1 MRRMNFSTL
10 AFFIIL
16 GFFIVL
22 ALLGI
27 TSTFV
32 YGSSTYPP
40 DQQLT
45 LVTMPSIPRPEYLTP
60 VKDPTFGTTIT
71 RVSDQV
77 AFGSTLPE
85 LRHMYAKNQP
95 WNADESYVIL
105 NYSFPAALLDGRT
118 YQFIRW
124 VRQPSQSVW
133 SNVNPSYMYGT
144 YAHTNKFVRL
154 DIANGDAYTVL
165 HTFREYDKISF
176 GQGEGNLSIND
187 RYAALF
193 GLKDGRVDVLVY
205 DLLNDKVVS
214 RKTQPS
220 GTTIGAGK
228 TAIGDMVMSQS
239 GDYVI
244 GTYSEEGT
252 GDYQGVKLFNRSLTF
267 LRQLALRGGSHTD
280 NCFDSSG
287 SEVILRKHDRSSAIV
302 SVQFS
307 TGKETTILPASKL
320 NHSIHISCQNIRR
333 PGWAYISEF
342 AANPVVKK
350 ANYNEVFAVKL
361 DVSGTV
367 QRFAHQHHSLNEAY
381 ERQPM
386 GVPNHDGRKVLFA
399 SDWDNQSDP
408 VYAYIAEFR

>member
-1 MRRMNFSTL
+1 MRRNHFTRL
-10 AFFIIL
+10 IFFTT
-16 GFFIVL
+16 VL
-22 ALLGI
+22 TLLGI
-27 TSTFV
+27 NSPFV
-32 YGSSTYPP
+32 YDSSTYPP

-45 LVTMPSIPRPEYLTP
+45 LVTMPSIPRPEYLAP

-85 LRHMYAKNQP
+85 LRHIYAKNQP

-144 YAHTNKFVRL
+144 YANTNQFVRL

-165 HTFREYDKISF
+165 HTFSEYDQIFF

-187 RYAALF
+187 QYAALF

-205 DLLNDKVVS
+205 DLLNDTVVS
-214 RKTQPS
+214 KKTQPS
-220 GTTIGAGK
+220 GTTLGAGK

-239 GDYVI
+239 GEYVI
-244 GTYSEEGT
+244 GTYSEEGS
-252 GDYQGVKLFNRSLTF
+252 GDYQGVKLFDRSLNF
-267 LRQLALRGGSHTD
+267 VRQLALRGGSHTD

-287 SEVILRKHDRSSAIV
+287 SEVILRQHDNNSAIV

-307 TGKETTILPASKL
+307 NGIETTILPADQL
-320 NHSIHISCQNIRR
+320 NYSIHISCQNIRR
-333 PGWAYISEF
+333 PGWGYISEF
-342 AANPVVKK
+342 AGNPVAKK

-361 DVSGTV
+361 DGSGTV
-367 QRFAHQHHSLNEAY
+367 QRFAHEHHSLNEAY

-386 GVPNHDGRKVLFA
+386 GVPNHDGTKVLFA
-399 SDWDNQSDP
+399 SDWDNPSDP

>member
-1 MRRMNFSTL
+1 MRRNHFTML
-10 AFFIIL
+10 ALFIM
-16 GFFIVL
+16 L

-27 TSTFV
+27 TSTLV

-85 LRHMYAKNQP
+85 LRHIYAKNQP
-95 WNADESYVIL
+95 WNADESYIIL
-105 NYSFPAALLDGRT
+105 NYSYPAALLDGRT

-124 VRQPSQSVW
+124 VRQPYQSVW

-144 YAHTNKFVRL
+144 YANTNQFVRL
-154 DIANGDAYTVL
+154 DIANGNAYTVL
-165 HTFREYDKISF
+165 HTFSEYDKIFF

-193 GLKDGRVDVLVY
+193 GLKDGRVDILVY
-205 DLLNDKVVS
+205 DLLNDTVVS

-220 GTTIGAGK
+220 GTTLDVGK

-244 GTYSEEGT
+244 GTYSEEGS
-252 GDYQGVKLFNRSLTF
+252 GDYQGVKLFDRSLNF
-267 LRQLALRGGSHTD
+267 LRQLSLSGGFHTD

-287 SEVILRKHDRSSAIV
+287 SEVIVRQDYNSSAIV

-307 TGKETTILPASKL
+307 TGKETTILPASNL
-320 NHSIHISCQNIRR
+320 NYSIHISCQNIRR

-342 AANPVVKK
+342 AGNPVVKK
-350 ANYNEVFAVKL
+350 ANYNEVFGVKL

>member
-1 MRRMNFSTL
+1 MRQNHFTRL
-10 AFFIIL
+10 VFFTT
-16 GFFIVL
+16 VL
-22 ALLGI
+22 TLLGI

-40 DQQLT
+40 NRQLT

-77 AFGSTLPE
+77 AFDSTLPQ
-85 LRHMYAKNQP
+85 LRHIYAKNQP
-95 WNADESYVIL
+95 WNADESYIIL

-118 YQFIRW
+118 YKFIRW

-144 YAHTNKFVRL
+144 YAHTNQFVRL

-165 HTFREYDKISF
+165 HTFNEYDKIFF

-193 GLKDGRVDVLVY
+193 GLKDGRVDILVY
-205 DLLNDKVVS
+205 DLLNDTVVS
-214 RKTQPS
+214 RKTLPS
-220 GTTIGAGK
+220 GTTLGASK
-228 TAIGDMVMSQS
+228 TGIDDMVMSQS

-244 GTYSEEGT
+244 GTYREEGS
-252 GDYQGVKLFNRSLTF
+252 GDYQGVKLFDRSLKF
-267 LRQLALRGGSHTD
+267 VRQLGLRGGSHTD
-280 NCFDSSG
+280 NCFDSRG
-287 SEVILRKHDRSSAIV
+287 SEAILRKDYNSSAIV
-302 SVQFS
+302 SVECS
-307 TGKETTILPASKL
+307 TGKEMTILPANKL

-333 PGWAYISEF
+333 PGWGYISEF
-342 AANPVVKK
+342 ASHPVVKK

-361 DVSGTV
+361 DGSGTV

-381 ERQPM
+381 ERSPM
-386 GVPNHDGRKVLFA
+386 GVPNRDGRKVLFA
-399 SDWDNQSDP
+399 SDWDNPSDP